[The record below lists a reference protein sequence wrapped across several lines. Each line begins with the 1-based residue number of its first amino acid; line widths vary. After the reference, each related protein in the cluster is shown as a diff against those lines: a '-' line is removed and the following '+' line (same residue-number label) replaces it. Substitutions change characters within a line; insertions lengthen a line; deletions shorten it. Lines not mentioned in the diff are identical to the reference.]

1 MKVLILLFTASFLLT
16 RGIRAMK
23 PAPFDKEYTFDAPSG
38 VRLVSTNNEH
48 SSGHGVT
55 KVFGADGYILYEMPV
70 FTGRRDIYLSPDGS
84 VIVLDGQYY
93 FGPRLMRPTSS
104 PHWKDQIVTS
114 VFLEGKLWKDIRYE
128 SDLNGKVVEEEFGG
142 GWAGRTFTLD
152 VSWERNVLTY
162 DMENAS
168 EKLEVVLPSGGHQVD
183 VKV

>member
-114 VFLEGKLWKDIRYE
+114 VTSVFQKN
-128 SDLNGKVVEEEFGG
+128 S
-142 GWAGRTFTLD
+142 GRISGTNQT
-152 VSWERNVLTY
+152 S
-162 DMENAS
+162 MENWWRKNLAVVGQGELLHWTLVGS
-168 EKLEVVLPSGGHQVD
+168 AMCSLMIWRMPQKSSKLYFQVVAIR
-183 VKV
+183 